1 MSKERSTTDVVV
13 GGNREGAVSLEDFSV
28 KDPHFLEDPYPYF
41 AEMRRQ
47 APVFPTQID
56 GMPVWIVTTDALC
69 REVLQDHAT
78 YSSHFSLQSKPS
90 PEAAARGAALRE
102 ELGAYARVNTLVT
115 EDPPRHT
122 RFRKLVAGVFT
133 PRAMTKWQDQYVD
146 LANSLVDDF
155 GGATRVEVRSAFTNP
170 MGLRA
175 IALVMGVEDSRL
187 DDFARWGAQT
197 IVGLG
202 AEVTDEEYV
211 EAQRA
216 IVEFQHYF
224 AGIVADRRANPQD
237 DLVTRLVEA
246 RLNPDEAQGSDGDPL
261 TDPELLEMMQTL
273 LGAASHTTTRALSE
287 MLHQLAIHPSWWEQ
301 ACTNPD
307 SRAAII
313 EESVRFAAP
322 AVALWRR
329 VTRDTELGGVRLP
342 ARAKLLVSFGSATR
356 DEAVIGRPDLFD
368 PDREELRS
376 HLAWGRGIHSCL
388 GQSLARAE
396 LRAALDVLTSRL
408 SAIELADGRPP
419 EYERNYI
426 ARGIVGLDLDLS
438 YR

>member
-1 MSKERSTTDVVV
+1 MTHETQPTTV
-13 GGNREGAVSLEDFSV
+13 RGAVSLDNFSV
-28 KDPHFLEDPYPYF
+28 MNPGFLDDPYPYF

-47 APVFPTQID
+47 QPVFPTQIN

-69 REVLQDHAT
+69 REVLEDPAT
-78 YSSHFSLQSKPS
+78 YSSHFSLQGKPS

-102 ELGAYARVNTLVT
+102 ELGGYPRVNMLVT

-122 RFRKLVAGVFT
+122 RFRKLVAGAFT
-133 PRAMTKWQDQYVD
+133 PRTMMKWQDQFVD
-146 LANSLVDDF
+146 LANMLVDDF
-155 GGATRVEVRSAFTNP
+155 DGSTRIEAREAFTNP

-175 IALVMGVEDSRL
+175 IALIMGVDNDRL
-187 DDFARWGAQT
+187 DDFAKWGAHT

-202 AEVTDEEYV
+202 TEITDEEYLDG
-211 EAQRA
+211 QRS
-216 IVEFQHYF
+216 IVEFQNYF
-224 AGIVADRRANPQD
+224 ADLVADRRANPRED
-237 DLVTRLVEA
+237 DMISRLISA

-261 TDPELLEMMQTL
+261 TLPELLEMFQTL
-273 LGAASHTTTRALSE
+273 LGAASHTTTRAMSE
-287 MLHQLAIHPSWWEQ
+287 MLHQLAVHPHWWEQ

-307 SRAAII
+307 SRAGII

-329 VTRDTELGGVRLP
+329 VTRETELGGVRLP

-356 DEAVIGRPDLFD
+356 DESVISHPDEFD
-368 PDREELRS
+368 PERDELRG
-376 HLAWGRGIHSCL
+376 HLAWGRGIHACL
-388 GQSLARAE
+388 GQNLARAE
-396 LRAALDVLTSRL
+396 LRATLDVLTTRV
-408 SAIELADGRPP
+408 AGIELADGRPP

-426 ARGIVGLDLDLS
+426 ARGVSALELDLT